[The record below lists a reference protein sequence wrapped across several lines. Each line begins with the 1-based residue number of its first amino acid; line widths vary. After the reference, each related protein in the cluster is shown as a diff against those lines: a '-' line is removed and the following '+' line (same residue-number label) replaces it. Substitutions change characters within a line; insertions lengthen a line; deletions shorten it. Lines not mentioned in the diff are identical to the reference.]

1 MYHVSVSPDT
11 AFWHCFSRFPT
22 LPKNVHPTR
31 AEEYVTCG
39 SAVKLTHFE
48 SSKSGGPQTYFLNSE
63 SKNLGTGSGQQ
74 IVTAIPNPTTTNTLW
89 WIRGPDGDGR
99 PGDKNACQKE
109 GAGEKIPCGSLIRLT
124 HLNSMKNLHSH
135 GVQSPLSRQQEV
147 TAFGR
152 GDGLGDGGDDWRV
165 ICRGEYWQREST
177 VQIQH
182 VDTGKF
188 LGSSSTVKFTQQNCG
203 HNCPILNHLEAF
215 GRNNQDN
222 YGYFVVEMG
231 VHLSL

>member
-1 MYHVSVSPDT
+1 MKIGTVSLLEMDQDARRRVSV
-11 AFWHCFSRFPT
+11 C
-22 LPKNVHPTR
+22 
-31 AEEYVTCG
+31 
-39 SAVKLTHFE
+39 
-48 SSKSGGPQTYFLNSE
+48 
-63 SKNLGTGSGQQ
+63 
-74 IVTAIPNPTTTNTLW
+74 
-89 WIRGPDGDGR
+89 
-99 PGDKNACQKE
+99 
-109 GAGEKIPCGSLIRLT
+109 
-124 HLNSMKNLHSH
+124 
-135 GVQSPLSRQQEV
+135 
-147 TAFGR
+147 
-152 GDGLGDGGDDWRV
+152 DGGDDWRV